1 MTKTL
6 EAGNAVSVVSPSPIQ
21 LLSTAS
27 RQLRQL
33 ADNPHHRRYESSA
46 LVETW
51 VAAAALADRRHSA
64 NGRPAA
70 SAATRAPT
78 KASPAP
84 WVLTSV
90 TGSAGRITGASP
102 RRIPARPSPPAV

>member
-1 MTKTL
+1 MWVI
-6 EAGNAVSVVSPSPIQ
+6 ASVSPSPIQ

-27 RQLRQL
+27 RQPRQL

-51 VAAAALADRRHSA
+51 VAAGALAAGRHWA
-64 NGRPAA
+64 TGRPAA

-90 TGSAGRITGASP
+90 PGNAGRPTGASP
-102 RRIPARPSPPAV
+102 RRIP